1 MFAVSTSPL
10 LVPAAL
16 LAGFVA
22 DAGGYVPMFVGMLV
36 LTIAGTVFMIF
47 STLRY
52 AGVGDPA

>member
-1 MFAVSTSPL
+1 
-10 LVPAAL
+10 
-16 LAGFVA
+16 
-22 DAGGYVPMFVGMLV
+22 LV